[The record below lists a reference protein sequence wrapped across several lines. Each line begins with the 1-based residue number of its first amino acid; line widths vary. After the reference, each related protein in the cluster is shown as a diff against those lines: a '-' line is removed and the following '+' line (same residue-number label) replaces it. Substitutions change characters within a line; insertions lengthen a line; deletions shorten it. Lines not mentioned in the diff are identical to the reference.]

1 LIADGETM
9 ITYLEG
15 KLVEE
20 EPTHIV
26 VENDGVGYFVHIPV
40 SSYKKFPNASNG
52 IKVFTH
58 LHVREDDLQL
68 YGFATREE
76 RHLFRLLISVAG
88 VGPRLAQGV
97 LSGIS
102 VEQFRACMARGDLV
116 PLTAIPGVGKKT
128 AQRLLVDLREK
139 VGVDVAET
147 GLDDRRGPEVESDL
161 ERNAIKALISL
172 GCRQREA
179 ERLVRAV
186 RTEEAA
192 GQLTLEELI
201 LKALQHS

>member
-1 LIADGETM
+1 M

-15 KLVEE
+15 RLIEE

-26 VENDGVGYFVHIPV
+26 VEIGGIGYFIQIPV
-40 SSYKKFPNASNG
+40 SSYKKFPSASNG
-52 IKVFTH
+52 IKIFTH
-58 LHVREDDLQL
+58 LHVREDILQL

-76 RHLFRLLISVAG
+76 RHLFRLLISVSG
-88 VGPRLAQGV
+88 VGPRLAQSV

-139 VGVDVAET
+139 VGVET
-147 GLDDRRGPEVESDL
+147 GGAGIDGQPVGEVEPDL
-161 ERNAIKALISL
+161 ERDAVKALISL
-172 GCRQREA
+172 GCRPQEA
-179 ERLVRAV
+179 QRLVRAV
-186 RTEEAA
+186 HQKEAA
-192 GQLTLEELI
+192 EELTLEDLI
-201 LKALQHS
+201 LKALQHA